1 MTSPVNSL
9 SDFKQQQGVQSF
21 YEPALKLLNDLL
33 ERNRSNLR
41 KRGYNEMNAA
51 ITRHE
56 FKEQMQCQF
65 RISMHLASE
74 IDISLYNAGK
84 VECFGGY
91 VKPKENEVG
100 NE

>member
-1 MTSPVNSL
+1 MTHPVNSL

-33 ERNRSNLR
+33 ERNKANLR

-51 ITRHE
+51 ITRYE
-56 FKEQMQCQF
+56 FKEQMQRQF
-65 RISMHLASE
+65 RITMNLASE

-91 VKPKENEVG
+91 VKAKSEVQA
-100 NE
+100 